1 MGFLQ
6 KIQQKHII
14 LDFIKI
20 DIHYHQLLKYFVV
33 FLHLSWP
40 ISFSMSFYARAAAK
54 GSLLRSSRRAFGL
67 SKFESKRSFFSGL
80 STVSWNS
87 TNNVSYEKSVGLIKR
102 NGHQHTSYKHLSSS
116 SDVSTNTFRG
126 YDLSSPESNLS
137 QNIAS
142 RVGTNLHLKPKHP
155 LNTIKKIIEDYWESR
170 NGFTI
175 RDNMD
180 PVVPTAN
187 NFDSLLIPPDHVSR
201 SMSDTYYLDKETV
214 LRTHTSAHQTTLL
227 NEGYDRFLVT
237 GDVYR

>member
-1 MGFLQ
+1 
-6 KIQQKHII
+6 
-14 LDFIKI
+14 
-20 DIHYHQLLKYFVV
+20 
-33 FLHLSWP
+33 
-40 ISFSMSFYARAAAK
+40 MSFYARAAAK

-80 STVSWNS
+80 ATVSWNS

-142 RVGTNLHLKPKHP
+142 RVGTNLHLQPKHP
-155 LNTIKKIIEDYWESR
+155 LNTIKTIIEDYWESR

-187 NFDSLLIPPDHVSR
+187 NFDSLLIPPNHVSR